1 MYFVLAVM
9 RRLTH
14 LGRERMDRQGE
25 EGPGQPRAAGPAL
38 TIGSI
43 THMLRS
49 AKVSAAK
56 TKGLYVWW
64 HSWNTLRTR
73 GWLPVLLW

>member
-1 MYFVLAVM
+1 MYFVLAVT

-25 EGPGQPRAAGPAL
+25 EGPGQPGVAGPAL
-38 TIGSI
+38 AIGSI

-64 HSWNTLRTR
+64 HSWNTLRTW